1 MFNRIHIMK
10 GKGISRFIRRLQRD
24 IAERG
29 RTSESVINQYLNTAR
44 PMHLKFVELGKR
56 YADIVIPEGGFNKI
70 AINKL
75 VSMIR
80 AEIEGDQVI

>member
-1 MFNRIHIMK
+1 MNA
-10 GKGISRFIRRLQRD
+10 KGISRLIRRLQRN

-29 RTSESVINQYLNTAR
+29 RTPESVINQYLNTVR
-44 PMHLKFVELGKR
+44 LMHLKFVEPSKR

-80 AEIEGDQVI
+80 VKIEGEHVI